1 MRKKRWAAA
10 LAAGLC
16 VLMLASCKGKPLRME
31 WSEDAVRAVKGEAVV
46 QQLTDGDYSAV
57 LAQFRSDIREGLTAE
72 QIQTQV
78 ETATE
83 KAGQYRKLD
92 DTLVTGSQEPEPHG
106 IAVIYC
112 KYTKDSVMFRVAFD
126 PEMELIGLEV
136 SKR

>member
-1 MRKKRWAAA
+1 MRKKRWATA

-16 VLMLASCKGKPLRME
+16 VLMLASCKGKPLPDGME
-31 WSEDAVRAVKGEAVV
+31 EDAVLAAGEAVV

-112 KYTKDSVMFRVAFD
+112 KYTQDSVMFRVAFD

>member
-16 VLMLASCKGKPLRME
+16 VLMLASCKGKPLPDGME
-31 WSEDAVRAVKGEAVV
+31 EDAVLAAGEAVV

-112 KYTKDSVMFRVAFD
+112 KYTEDSVMFRVAFD

>member
-16 VLMLASCKGKPLRME
+16 VLMLASCKGKPLPDGME
-31 WSEDAVRAVKGEAVV
+31 EDAVLAAGEAVV
-46 QQLTDGDYSAV
+46 QQLTAV

>member
-1 MRKKRWAAA
+1 M
-10 LAAGLC
+10 
-16 VLMLASCKGKPLRME
+16 
-31 WSEDAVRAVKGEAVV
+31 
-46 QQLTDGDYSAV
+46 
-57 LAQFRSDIREGLTAE
+57 LAQFRSDIREGVTAE

>member
-10 LAAGLC
+10 LAAALC
-16 VLMLASCKGKPLRME
+16 VLMLAGCKGKPLPDGME
-31 WSEDAVRAVKGEAVV
+31 EDAVLAAGEAVV

-112 KYTKDSVMFRVAFD
+112 KYTKVSVMFRVAFY